1 MDTIMHYTFVCFYVY
16 VHMSMC
22 MVIYTKR
29 KMDMDGCIIGIHI
42 IINAL
47 IVWILKHKYT

>member
-1 MDTIMHYTFVCFYVY
+1 MDTIMHNTFVCVYVY
-16 VHMSMC
+16 VHMFMC

-29 KMDMDGCIIGIHI
+29 KKDMDGRIIGIHI